1 MNFYKICT
9 TYGYAKKDSI
19 PHRNLINLQ
28 ISRVNSSSQ
37 NFKLRIKIRIRAF
50 ITFEIGSWNKHG
62 YARTIRRECT
72 F

>member
-50 ITFEIGSWNKHG
+50 ITFEIGS
-62 YARTIRRECT
+62 
-72 F
+72 